1 MDDPNTI
8 GMIVGIIINLA
19 LSSVVGTIASRH
31 YGRSYSTWFILS
43 LLFSWIIVGFILFT
57 VGKSKDVNQPFGIPR
72 LGACKTVAGLI
83 GGLRGGIGEEMGGF
97 MSEL

>member
-31 YGRSYSTWFILS
+31 YGRSYFSWFMLS
-43 LLFSWIIVGFILFT
+43 LLFSWIIVGFMLFT
-57 VGKSKDVNQPFGIPR
+57 VGKSKDVN
-72 LGACKTVAGLI
+72 
-83 GGLRGGIGEEMGGF
+83 
-97 MSEL
+97 